1 MNTVQTAQELKGLQ
15 TQLSKARAEES
26 TLKTEAAALQRK
38 HTQARQAVQSLE
50 KRIEE
55 LSRTAPEP
63 TVSEHALLRY
73 LERVKGVDLEAL
85 RQEILDNGTADAI
98 AFAGNGRIKKGGTDI
113 TLIVQNSV
121 VVTVKGPAK

>member
-1 MNTVQTAQELKGLQ
+1 MSTVQTAQELKGLQ
-15 TQLSKARAEES
+15 TQLAKARAEES

-38 HTQARQAVQSLE
+38 HTQARHAVQALE

-63 TVSEHALLRY
+63 TVSEHAMLRY
-73 LERVKGVDLEAL
+73 LERVKGVDMEAV
-85 RQEILDNGTADAI
+85 RQEILGNGTAEAI
-98 AFAGNGRIKKGGTDI
+98 TFAGNGRIKKGGTDI

-121 VVTVKGPAK
+121 VVTVKSPVK